1 MQYVIGVDI
10 GTGST
15 KAVAVTADGKVLST
29 TQRHYKTRSPATGR
43 YEQDPQEIWMAFV
56 SAIRLLIV
64 EVKTDPIGISFSSAM
79 HSLIPV
85 DQNGTGLRNMII
97 WADNRSGDIARR
109 IHKSASGELIYEETG
124 TPIHAMAPLSKLLW
138 MREHEPDIFEKAYKF
153 ISIKEF
159 IWKKLVGDFEVDE
172 SIASATGMM
181 NITECSWSKNA
192 LALTGLS
199 ESKLSQLRKTN
210 YKRTDLLD
218 TAVSELGISP
228 DTALVIGASDGC
240 LANLGSFATTPGIA
254 ALTIGTSSAIRVAS
268 QKPIYNFE
276 AMTFNYIL
284 DENTYISGGPS
295 NNGGVALK
303 WFAETFLQKPLNT
316 IADYDSILKSLTET
330 NPGAEGLL
338 FLPYI
343 FGERAPIW
351 NSDAC
356 GVFFGVKGI
365 HTQQH
370 FTRAVIEGISMAL
383 LDIGDHMLSGKN
395 EIRQINVSGGFVKSL
410 SWLQI
415 LSDMFDRKICLVNS
429 DDASA
434 VGAAYLG
441 LKTLGIINSY
451 SELKHLTTREIIP
464 DKTNHAFYQ
473 DQFIKY
479 RDLYSRLKEVMV

>member
-1 MQYVIGVDI
+1 MKYIIGVDI

-15 KAVAVTADGKVLST
+15 KAVAVNFHGGVICNS
-29 TQRHYKTRSPATGR
+29 QFHYPTINPAPGR
-43 YEQDPQEIWMAFV
+43 YEQDPILIWQAFTKCIREIHEK
-56 SAIRLLIV
+56 SGDEPPAIV
-64 EVKTDPIGISFSSAM
+64 FSSAM

-85 DQNGTGLRNMII
+85 DQNGTPLRDMII

-109 IHKSASGELIYEETG
+109 IQKSASGELIYEETG

-138 MREHEPDIFEKAYKF
+138 LQEHESDIFEKAYKF

-210 YKRTDLLD
+210 YKRTDLLG
-218 TAVSELGISP
+218 TAANELGISP
-228 DTALVIGASDGC
+228 DTALIIGASDGC
-240 LANLGSFATTPGIA
+240 LANLGSFATTPGTA

-316 IADYDSILKSLTET
+316 IADYDNVLKSLTEIR
-330 NPGAEGLL
+330 PGAEGLL

-365 HTQQH
+365 HTQKH

-383 LDIGDHMLSGKN
+383 LDIGNHMLSGKN
-395 EIRQINVSGGFVKSL
+395 EIHQINVSGGFVKSL

-451 SELKHLTTREIIP
+451 DELKHSTTREIIP
-464 DKTNHAFYQ
+464 DKTNHLFYK
-473 DQFIKY
+473 DQFIRY